1 MSRKYVFV
9 TGNILMA
16 LGLLVMILGI
26 VCSVI
31 NQLPALN
38 LPGLLSQGAIFAI
51 FVGAMLWLAG
61 ARLGGR
67 EKVADRYFWL
77 RHYGDKRCRRHH
89 PGH

>member
-1 MSRKYVFV
+1 MNKRYAVI

-31 NQLPALN
+31 NQLPSSN
-38 LPGLLSQGAIFAI
+38 LPELLSHAAIFAI
-51 FVGAMLWLAG
+51 FIGAMLWLSG